1 MKAKIGSAGVRAPAN
16 SEKTSMK
23 ITKKKAPMLDSMS
36 VGAAGAPMPAA
47 AGLRSAMPGMK
58 KGGSCGTKKM
68 SCGGAMKGYYKGGSV
83 DGAVKKGRTRGKI
96 C

>member
-1 MKAKIGSAGVRAPAN
+1 MKQKIGSAGVRAPAN
-16 SEKTSMK
+16 KEKTSMK

-36 VGAAGAPMPAA
+36 VGAANAPMDRA

-58 KGGSCGTKKM
+58 KGGSCGVKKM
-68 SCGGAMKGYYKGGSV
+68 SCGGAMKGYAKGGSI
-83 DGAVKKGRTRGKI
+83 DGIAHKGKTKGKI